1 MKQVSFTVST
11 TDRAIIKQ
19 IVDRAVA
26 LAKKNGAIVFDS
38 QSIKMDITATHAN
51 GNPLRLQDLLVAPD
65 FDFAHDIYGIHRHL
79 NRKTG
84 KLMNC
89 FSPRCSE
96 PE

>member
-1 MKQVSFTVST
+1 MKQVSFTVSAA
-11 TDRAIIKQ
+11 DRKIIKL

-38 QSIKMDITATHAN
+38 KSIDMDITATHAN
-51 GNPLRLQDLLVAPD
+51 GNPLRLQDLLVARD

-79 NRKTG
+79 NRNTG
-84 KLMNC
+84 KLMNHFRPR
-89 FSPRCSE
+89 FSK